1 MRESECTDYII
12 TCMLEHV
19 QKMAN
24 ARRLIDCVPSVY
36 DLTPIPEKDQKE
48 IENHWYVVYNTI
60 ELAIKRVKQGANKHE
75 TVV

>member
-19 QKMAN
+19 QQMAH

-36 DLTPIPEKDQKE
+36 DLKPIPEEDQQQ

-60 ELAIKRVKQGANKHE
+60 ELAIKRVKKGAIQHE